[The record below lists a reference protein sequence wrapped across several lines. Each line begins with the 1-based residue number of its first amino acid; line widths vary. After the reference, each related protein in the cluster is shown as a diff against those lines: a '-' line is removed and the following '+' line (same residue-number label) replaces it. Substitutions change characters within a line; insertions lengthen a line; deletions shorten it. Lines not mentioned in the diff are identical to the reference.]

1 MAAGR
6 FSCFGKDG
14 LIVPAVAMGVQK
26 DGTSAGGGW
35 FIFVIRVFCIDGG
48 GVAPDGCCQEL
59 GLIHCCHVHEILQAC
74 AMLQA
79 CMVWRSGSV

>member
-48 GVAPDGCCQEL
+48 GVAPGGCCQEL
-59 GLIHCCHVHEILQAC
+59 GLTCDVLQPGGASDAGMALKPLKKVVIH
-74 AMLQA
+74 
-79 CMVWRSGSV
+79 